1 MRIVK
6 TMTIMQKWNRIR
18 ETIRESR
25 AFDNPMVEPQVAIA
39 TRCVVA
45 ALLTIAE
52 VIQERD

>member
-1 MRIVK
+1 
-6 TMTIMQKWNRIR
+6 MTIIQKWNRIR

-25 AFDNPMVEPQVAIA
+25 AFDNPMVEPQVAQVGACIA
-39 TRCVVA
+39 A

>member
-1 MRIVK
+1 
-6 TMTIMQKWNRIR
+6 MTVMQKWNRIR

-25 AFDNPMVEPQVAIA
+25 AFDNAMVEPQVAKVGACI
-39 TRCVVA
+39 VA

>member
-1 MRIVK
+1 MKIITKWKRHMDGLMREEGPLDI
-6 TMTIMQKWNRIR
+6 
-18 ETIRESR
+18 
-25 AFDNPMVEPQVAIA
+25 PMVEPQVAIA